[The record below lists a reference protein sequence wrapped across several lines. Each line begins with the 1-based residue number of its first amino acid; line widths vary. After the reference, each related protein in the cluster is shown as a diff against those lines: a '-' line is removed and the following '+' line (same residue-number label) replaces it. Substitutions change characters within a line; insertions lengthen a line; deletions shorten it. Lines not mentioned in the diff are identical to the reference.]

1 MEQQC
6 LYEQNVAIVLKAMGK
21 LRITKNRD
29 DLYQVGCLALWQA
42 CTTFDCSKGV
52 FEMYAYSLVRF
63 ALIVEMKKIS
73 RHEESI
79 TLVEDHKMELLAN
92 TLAPPKVVNVFLM
105 DELTV
110 EEHRLLQKIFIEGW
124 RNEDVAK
131 AEGKTIEAI
140 KKRRQRLLKKLRALH
155 QN

>member
-1 MEQQC
+1 MEQQY

-63 ALIVEMKKIS
+63 ALIAEMKKIS
-73 RHEESI
+73 RHDESI
-79 TLVEDHKMELLAN
+79 TLMEDHKMELLAN
-92 TLAPPKVVNVFLM
+92 TLAPKVVTIFLM
-105 DELTV
+105 DELTA
-110 EEHRLLQKIFIEGW
+110 EEHRLVQKIFIEGW

-140 KKRRQRLLKKLRALH
+140 KKRRQRLLKKLRALY
-155 QN
+155 QG